1 MAALA
6 AAAKHGPGSVRAD
19 EKRVRVYA
27 SGVNDANVDARVED
41 VIAKIEAHAAR
52 EPGGG
57 LAFDGDG
64 TLWSGDIGDDFFD
77 AFLES
82 DLLCTVPHASLVREA
97 EAEGVPSH
105 GTTRELAR
113 RIHEAYT
120 AGAFP
125 EERTCEIVTWIS
137 AGLSCEALDAF
148 AARVMTDLALE
159 RRFHEEAVAIAT
171 WARKIGLSVYLVSA
185 SPRAIVAQAARV
197 VGIDPACVVAATEA
211 KSEAGVVEPA
221 VQRPIPYGPGKVT
234 RLREKLHAR
243 PLYAAFGDNAFD
255 VPMLREAKVG
265 VAVRPK
271 PRLLARAAEVP
282 GLTILAR
289 HGGHGGKERHG

>member
-1 MAALA
+1 MYD
-6 AAAKHGPGSVRAD
+6 PGVT
-19 EKRVRVYA
+19 
-27 SGVNDANVDARVED
+27 DANVDARVED
-41 VIAKIEAHAAR
+41 VIARIEAHVAR
-52 EPGGG
+52 DPDGA

-64 TLWSGDIGDDFFD
+64 TLWSGDVGDDFFD
-77 AFLES
+77 AFVES
-82 DLLCTVPHASLVREA
+82 DLLCAVPHASLVREA

-113 RIHEAYT
+113 RIHEAYM

-148 AARVMTDLALE
+148 AARVVAGLALD
-159 RRFHEEAVAIAT
+159 RRLHGEAIAIVT
-171 WARKIGLSVYLVSA
+171 WARSRGVPVYVVSA

-197 VGIDPACVVAATEA
+197 VGIDPARVVAVTESRDA
-211 KSEAGVVEPA
+211 SGVVAPA
-221 VQRPIPYGPGKVT
+221 VERPIPYGPGKVT
-234 RLREKLHAR
+234 RLREKLLTR

-255 VPMLREAKVG
+255 VPMLREATIG

-271 PRLLARAAEVP
+271 PRLLARASEVP
-282 GLTILAR
+282 GLTIL
-289 HGGHGGKERHG
+289 ERYG